1 VVTVSASVTDRR
13 HKLDRQHH
21 QDTDTALFNSSLR
34 EPVEAKV
41 SSTRSASAPRDV
53 HTPLLSPGSQGAAV
67 GWQLSSPG
75 KVDAGAAGQKRS
87 VLVDAPILGESKAD
101 DMDISGG
108 EAESKSGGVR
118 ERPPSVSSVRE
129 SIARAPDLL
138 AAPGGLSIKLQM
150 LGINF

>member
-1 VVTVSASVTDRR
+1 VITVSASVTDRR

-21 QDTDTALFNSSLR
+21 QDTYTALLDSSLR
-34 EPVEAKV
+34 GPVEAKV

-53 HTPLLSPGSQGAAV
+53 HTPLLSPGSQGVAV

-87 VLVDAPILGESKAD
+87 VVEVGAPIMGESKAD
-101 DMDISGG
+101 EMDLSGG

-118 ERPPSVSSVRE
+118 ERPPSVSSVGK
-129 SIARAPDLL
+129 SNARDLL
-138 AAPGGLSIKLQM
+138 ARGFVRKA
-150 LGINF
+150 